1 MEKGLER
8 MAGGAGGFAS
18 IAALTEP
25 IAEPVA
31 KSATRSSARLKVARA
46 SHPALGFVSQP
57 SRQVASERI
66 ALGVGE
72 IDRALDPY
80 GGKGIEYAGLHE
92 IRSSTTLSFA
102 AAAGFAL
109 VLGNHLER
117 QRSRRQAGIGDDQF
131 AKIEALRPV
140 FWIGDKFCQAE
151 GGNFYGPGLYPL
163 GIEPGRLIRVL
174 PRDFDEALWAAGEVS
189 RTGKIGF
196 GIFEVRGNPH
206 KLDLGITRRLLLRCQ
221 TNRVPFFILRQAG
234 SAEASAA
241 STRWL
246 IRPAC
251 SRNRDQKAE
260 GNSRQMGLMGITA
273 WNVSLEKCR
282 GGKTGNW
289 RVEWNH
295 HEQAFKIPS
304 ETTRKINGKLSE
316 RQSNRHKA
324 GGHGQSAIDAA
335 LSGNI
340 LAATGH

>member
-1 MEKGLER
+1 VEKGIEV
-8 MAGGAGGFAS
+8 MARSAGGFAS
-18 IAALTEP
+18 VASHAVP
-25 IAEPVA
+25 IA
-31 KSATRSSARLKVARA
+31 KSATKSITKLNIARA
-46 SHPALGFVSQP
+46 SHPALGFITCP
-57 SRQVASERI
+57 SRQATSERI
-66 ALGVGE
+66 SLGVGE

-80 GGKGIEYAGLHE
+80 EGKGIEYAGLHE

-109 VLGNHLER
+109 VLGNHMER
-117 QRSRRQAGIGDDQF
+117 QRSGREAGISDGQF
-131 AKIEALRPV
+131 AEIEALRPV
-140 FWIGDKFCQAE
+140 FWIGDRFCQAE

-174 PRDFDEALWAAGEVS
+174 PRNFDEALWAAGEIS

-206 KLDLGITRRLLLRCQ
+206 KLDLAITRRLLLRCQ
-221 TNRVPFFILRQAG
+221 TSQVPFFILRQAG

-246 IRPAC
+246 IHPAC
-251 SRNRDQKAE
+251 SRNIDQEA
-260 GNSRQMGLMGITA
+260 QMGLVGITA

-295 HEQAFKIPS
+295 HEQAFKIPDQPHDQPAS
-304 ETTRKINGKLSE
+304 HRP
-316 RQSNRHKA
+316 
-324 GGHGQSAIDAA
+324 GQPPGQPVTGAA
-335 LSGNI
+335 LSGGI
-340 LAATGH
+340 FAATGN

>member
-1 MEKGLER
+1 VEKGIEM
-8 MAGGAGGFAS
+8 MARSAGGFSSVAS
-18 IAALTEP
+18 HAEP
-25 IAEPVA
+25 IA
-31 KSATRSSARLKVARA
+31 KSATKSITKLNIARA
-46 SHPALGFVSQP
+46 SHPALGFITCP
-57 SRQVASERI
+57 SRQAASERI
-66 ALGVGE
+66 SLGVGE

-80 GGKGIEYAGLHE
+80 EGKGIEYAGLHE

-109 VLGNHLER
+109 VLGNHMER
-117 QRSRRQAGIGDDQF
+117 QRSGREAGIGDGQF
-131 AKIEALRPV
+131 AEIEALRPV

-174 PRDFDEALWAAGEVS
+174 PRNFDEALWAAGEIS

-206 KLDLGITRRLLLRCQ
+206 KLDLAITRRLLLRCQ
-221 TNRVPFFILRQAG
+221 TSQVPFFILRQAG

-246 IRPAC
+246 IHPAC
-251 SRNRDQKAE
+251 SRNIDQE
-260 GNSRQMGLMGITA
+260 TQDNSGQMDLMGITA

-295 HEQAFKIPS
+295 HEQAFKIPDRIPS
-304 ETTRKINGKLSE
+304 KTTGKIIGEFSAQ
-316 RQSNRHKA
+316 QSSQQSDQRS
-324 GGHGQSAIDAA
+324 GQLGTGAA
-335 LSGNI
+335 LSGGVF
-340 LAATGH
+340 AATGN